1 MRTLLSIQ
9 YLRAAAALAVVV
21 YHALQWLPQG
31 GFDVGRAG
39 VDVFFVI
46 SGFIMW
52 TITAGEPGRPG
63 AFLWRRFT
71 RVAPA
76 YWAITLIVAAVCA
89 AWPPFLPQVRP
100 TPSHLALSLAFIQHR
115 DPFGLPFPLLP
126 PGWTLNYEALFYL
139 IFAAGLLLP
148 EGRRLKAVLIA
159 LLVVAAAG
167 TFLFQGLYELGANP
181 MLLQFA
187 AGMVLARAAQMKALP
202 GAVAGGLM
210 LTAGLAILALMQI
223 AGILDELW
231 RPFLWG
237 VPAVLMVAGAVTLEA
252 RLGVFR
258 SPVLKALGDAS
269 YAIYLVHVPVTALV
283 AHTLGHAGAW
293 PLVPVAVAA
302 SAAAGLAW
310 RALLEKP
317 LIGALRGLIAHRPA
331 LSAA

>member
-1 MRTLLSIQ
+1 MKTLLSIQ

-21 YHALQWLPQG
+21 YHALQWLPPG

-52 TITAGEPGRPG
+52 SITAGAPGRPG

-76 YWAITLIVAAVCA
+76 YWAITLVTAAACA
-89 AWPPFLPQVRP
+89 LWPAFLPQVRV

-115 DPFGLPFPLLP
+115 DPLGLPFPLLP

-139 IFAAGLLLP
+139 VFAACLFLP
-148 EGRRLKAVLIA
+148 ERRRLKAVLIA
-159 LLVVAAAG
+159 LAVIAVVG
-167 TFLFQGLYELGANP
+167 TFLAQGLYEFGANP

-187 AGMVLARAAQMKALP
+187 AGVMVARAAQMKTLP
-202 GAVAGGLM
+202 GAIAGGLM
-210 LTAGLAILALMQI
+210 IIAGVAILALMQLSGFI
-223 AGILDELW
+223 SELW

-237 VPAVLMVAGAVTLEA
+237 APALLIVLGAVTLEA
-252 RLGVFR
+252 RIGVFASR
-258 SPVLKALGDAS
+258 TLKALGDSS
-269 YAIYLVHVPVTALV
+269 YAIYLVHMPVTALI
-283 AHTLGHAGAW
+283 AHTLGHDNAW
-293 PLVPVAVAA
+293 TLVPAAVTA
-302 SAAAGLAW
+302 SALAGLAW
-310 RALLEKP
+310 RAWLEKP
-317 LIGALRGLIAHRPA
+317 LIEVLRGLAKRRPA